1 MREETLVTNIIRHKR
16 VIEGMITALV
26 GDAAVAEDLFQ
37 EVAIIMT
44 RKREEA
50 AEDCRF
56 VAWARSIAVNVVRD
70 WRKRL
75 VRHPLQLLDDASL
88 DDVAAEFDRDDWEER
103 RQALKHCTEELPRR
117 ERQVVEMRYGQ
128 GEPVADIASTLSMS
142 RGALDTM
149 LYRARKALLM
159 CVEGR
164 LRGTS

>member
-16 VIEGMITALV
+16 TIEGMITALV
-26 GDAAVAEDLFQ
+26 SDPVIAEDLFQ

-50 AEDCRF
+50 TEDCRF
-56 VAWARSIAVNVVRD
+56 VAWARSISVNVVRD

-75 VRHPLQLLDDASL
+75 ARHPLQLLDDSSL
-88 DDVAAEFDRDDWEER
+88 DQVAEEFDRDDWDER
-103 RQALKHCTEELPRR
+103 RAALKHCTETLPAR
-117 ERQVVEMRYGQ
+117 ERQIVEMRYGQ
-128 GEPVADIASTLSMS
+128 GEPVAAVAESLSMS

-149 LYRARKALLM
+149 LYRVRKALLL

-164 LRGTS
+164 LRGTT